1 MVINRYKGYS
11 SQATEASPSSLR
23 FHWRLR
29 EKSVGAK
36 LNSHLPGLPDTE
48 ADLDFCRSAESIGI
62 ESLLM
67 AFGYYR
73 PDPILLA
80 TALGM
85 ATEKIKFI
93 VAYRPGLLSPTLFVQ
108 QINTLSALTNG
119 RVSLNIIAGHSKKEQ
134 GYYGDFLA
142 HDERYTRSGEFLE
155 ICHGIWQGNGG
166 FNFQGNYYQV
176 AEGQVGTPFVSAART
191 FPEIY
196 IGGGSPPAQ
205 ELAVSQGCCWLLLFD
220 SPNNLRSRVQA
231 VLNQGIE
238 VGLRGS
244 IIVRPTRQEA
254 IEAAYSMIGTTNKQI
269 EEIFVKNSEFQSIK
283 AAFKPVQDAD
293 ANWLTP
299 WLWKGAVPWH
309 GPSSI
314 ALVGTPVDIA
324 EAIMEYKKIGCSQF
338 IFSGWPELETMTYFG
353 EEILPLVRDLEKISA

>member
-1 MVINRYKGYS
+1 M
-11 SQATEASPSSLR
+11 SLS
-23 FHWRLR
+23 FHWRLPAKI
-29 EKSVGAK
+29 EKSGEMNFAPQV
-36 LNSHLPGLPDTE
+36 LSLPDIE
-48 ADLDFCRSAESIGI
+48 ANLNFCRQATESGI
-62 ESLLM
+62 ESLLT

-73 PDPILLA
+73 PDPILLS

-85 ATEKIKFI
+85 ATEKIKFM

-134 GYYGDFLA
+134 GYYGDFLD
-142 HDERYTRSGEFLE
+142 HDQRYLRSQEFLE
-155 ICHGIWQGNGG
+155 ICHGLWQSNGG
-166 FNFQGNYYQV
+166 FNFKGNYYQI
-176 AEGQVGTPFVSAART
+176 EDGQVGTPFISPERT

-205 ELAVSQGCCWLLLFD
+205 ELAVSQGCCWLLLLD
-220 SPNNLRSRVQA
+220 TPDKLRSRIQPVRE
-231 VLNQGIE
+231 QGIE

-244 IIVRPTRQEA
+244 IIARPTRSEA
-254 IEAAYSMIGTTNKQI
+254 IEAAYALIGATNKQWI
-269 EEIFVKNSEFQSIK
+269 KEVFAKDSEFESIKTAFEPVKN
-283 AAFKPVQDAD
+283 AD

-299 WLWKGAVPWH
+299 WLWKGAVPDC

-314 ALVGTPVDIA
+314 ALVGTPSDIA
-324 EAIMEYKKIGCSQF
+324 EAIIEYKKIGCSQF

-353 EEILPLVRDLEKISA
+353 KEILPIIEDLEKSVGELKYDSKKNNC